1 MARSFS
7 YACQSVDSL
16 QRVAPEGLPG
26 AWRAAPVRTAQ
37 GPVQMKLLLVTFAF
51 ALNSLVFPV
60 LLFLPVLALKGLV
73 PVKAFRAACDRAMVW
88 ISFRWTNN
96 NTWLFTRLGGLRLD
110 VDLPEQIELS
120 PKKRYLILPNHQTW
134 TDILVL
140 QAVFHP
146 RTPFLTFFL
155 KSQLRWVPV
164 FGVIWWALG
173 FPYMKRHSA
182 AYLAKHPEKRGQDL
196 ETTRRFCQRLK
207 DRPFAIINFVEG
219 TRRTPAKAA
228 KSPFK
233 QLLPPKAGGVAI
245 AMQSLDYSFDHVL
258 DVTITYT
265 SKTISF
271 PDLLAGRVGRVKVEV
286 REVPLASVPRGD
298 YFADEAFAAQFR
310 AWLNQVWEEKDK
322 RLAA

>member
-1 MARSFS
+1 MARSFLH
-7 YACQSVDSL
+7 ACQSFVSLSREPDGPARVVQRPAFARAVSGIVD
-16 QRVAPEGLPG
+16 
-26 AWRAAPVRTAQ
+26 
-37 GPVQMKLLLVTFAF
+37 MKLLLVTLAF
-51 ALNSLVFPV
+51 TLNSIVFPV

-88 ISFRWTNN
+88 VSFKWTNN
-96 NTWLFTRLGGLRLD
+96 NTWLFTRLGGLDLEL
-110 VDLPEQIELS
+110 DLPPEIELS
-120 PKKRYLILPNHQTW
+120 QKKRYLILPNHQTW

-173 FPYMKRHSA
+173 FPYMKRHSP

-228 KSPFK
+228 KSPYK

-258 DVTITYT
+258 DVTITYS

-271 PDLLAGRVGRVKVEV
+271 PDLLAGRVGHVKVAV
-286 REVPLASVPRGD
+286 RELPLASVPRGD
-298 YFADEAFAAQFR
+298 YFADDAFAHQFR
-310 AWLNQVWEEKDK
+310 TWLNQVWEEKDK